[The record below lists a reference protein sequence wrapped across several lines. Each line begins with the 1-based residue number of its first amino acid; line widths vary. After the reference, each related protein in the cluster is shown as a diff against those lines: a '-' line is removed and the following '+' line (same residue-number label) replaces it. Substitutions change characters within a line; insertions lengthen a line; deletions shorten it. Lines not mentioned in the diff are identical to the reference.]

1 MLNLN
6 TKTDKDMIGAIQL
19 PNKKIKLVN
28 TTILVTFRF
37 DFAIA
42 ITELRLFLSI
52 LTSFVSSTKS
62 VSLSTLILKF
72 KEILFRRPVFLRLSR
87 IGY

>member
-1 MLNLN
+1 M
-6 TKTDKDMIGAIQL
+6 KGAIQL

-37 DFAIA
+37 DLAIA
-42 ITELRLFLSI
+42 ITELRLFLST
-52 LTSFVSSTKS
+52 LTSFVSSTKY

-72 KEILFRRPVFLRLSR
+72 KEILLRRPAFLRLSR